1 MAQKKKPTRGAT
13 RSKEGPRLPALVL
26 LGSGFIFGVLAT
38 LVVVQLSNQS
48 PAADEITVVAK
59 KSSVKEPQTSET
71 TVGTKF
77 DFFTLLPEREIIVT
91 DDAPRS
97 KTVNTSSRPAKER
110 SRKPNQSSEKFN
122 LQAGSFRHA
131 NEADRRRAQILIL
144 GLDAKVEAVEANG
157 DRWYRVY
164 VGPFRS
170 HNTLSSARAKL
181 IDEGIDTLV
190 VKQKS

>member
-13 RSKEGPRLPALVL
+13 RSTEGPRLPALVL

-38 LVVVQLSNQS
+38 LAVVQLSNQS
-48 PAADEITVVAK
+48 PAVAATI
-59 KSSVKEPQTSET
+59 QTSEQKPQAPET

-97 KTVNTSSRPAKER
+97 KPANTSPRPSKER
-110 SRKPNQSSEKFN
+110 PRKPTSSAEKFN

-181 IDEGIDTLV
+181 INEGIDTLV
-190 VKQKS
+190 VKQKT